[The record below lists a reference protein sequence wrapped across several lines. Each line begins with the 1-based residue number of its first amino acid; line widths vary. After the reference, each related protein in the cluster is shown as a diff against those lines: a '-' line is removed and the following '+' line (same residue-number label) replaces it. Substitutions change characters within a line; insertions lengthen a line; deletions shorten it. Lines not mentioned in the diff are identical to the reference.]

1 MVFAVP
7 RPLAVEAAPLGA
19 IFNFLSDEAH
29 GKRANYMAHR
39 TEWFLSPPP
48 AIFSL
53 HSQLILSF
61 TFFCGGSFTFFFGFL
76 GPRTR
81 TQLSWV
87 DAKCEEDFLAIF
99 TATAQMNDH
108 YADLKWKQRLKW
120 ICNELSDGR
129 EQRERESERDR
140 EWARE
145 GDRDKSESR
154 RPTQCAAVS
163 CNLVPATLLTVTARR
178 RTCFNWIRRKLHLN
192 AAACRQLQHVRGE
205 GTGSCGQWKK
215 EKRKEDTLTK
225 LVSISW
231 RPFIQLHSLRRS

>member
-1 MVFAVP
+1 MAREQITWHTEPNDSSVLP
-7 RPLAVEAAPLGA
+7 PPPG
-19 IFNFLSDEAH
+19 IFN
-29 GKRANYMAHR
+29 
-39 TEWFLSPPP
+39 
-48 AIFSL
+48 SL

-61 TFFCGGSFTFFFGFL
+61 TLFFCGGSFTFFFGFL

-87 DAKCEEDFLAIF
+87 DVKCEEDFLAIF

-120 ICNELSDGR
+120 ICNEPNEGT
-129 EQRERESERDR
+129 EQRERERERV
-140 EWARE
+140 

-163 CNLVPATLLTVTARR
+163 CNSVAATLPTVTARR

-192 AAACRQLQHVRGE
+192 AAACRQLQHVRGK
-205 GTGSCGQWKK
+205 GTGSCVVWKREKGKRAYTDKAGQ
-215 EKRKEDTLTK
+215 
-225 LVSISW
+225 
-231 RPFIQLHSLRRS
+231 H